1 MPKKAQTDDTG
12 KAAADA
18 LAALARLLAPL
29 VGAELAKR
37 SGAPEADPWEPIG
50 AYLKIK
56 GRAGNELGRSGK
68 LTTARKVGRVWLA
81 RRSDLDA
88 YVEASAAARERRLPI
103 APAANDDA
111 APTAE
116 DVLASIGFAR
126 VAGGRR

>member
-1 MPKKAQTDDTG
+1 MSSRAREHEAD

-37 SGAPEADPWEPIG
+37 SGTPEADPWEPIG

-56 GRAGNELGRSGK
+56 GRAGNELGRSGR
-68 LTTARKVGRVWLA
+68 LATARKVGRVWLA

-88 YVEASAAARERRLPI
+88 YVEALASQRERRLPI

-111 APTAE
+111 TPTADE
-116 DVLASIGFAR
+116 VLASVGFAR